1 MNTSLASLDW
11 IVLGGYFAVL
21 LAVAWWVTL
30 KRKNKTTED
39 YFLAGRNI
47 GWFVIGVSIFASNIG
62 SEHVV
67 GLAGTGA
74 ESGAPMAHYELH
86 AWIVLL
92 LGWFFLPFYMRS
104 GVFTMPEF
112 LQKRFDGRSR
122 WFLSI
127 FSIAGY
133 VLTKVSVTIYAGG
146 IVVSQLLDIPFL
158 TGAIVTVVVT
168 GLYTIL
174 GGMRA
179 VVYTEALQTV
189 LILLGSTIITIL
201 GLREVGGWNELR
213 ATVGSE
219 HFNMWR
225 PSSDPDFPW
234 TGLLF
239 GGTIVGIW
247 YWCTDQYIVQR
258 TLAAHNIKIGR
269 RGAIFGAFLKLA
281 PIFIFL
287 IPGIIAYGLK
297 LKGIIHY
304 EKSDQVF
311 PTLVQH
317 LLPTGLKGLVAAG
330 LLAALM
336 SSLASVFNSASTLF
350 TVDIFKRMYPDSP
363 EHKLVRTGK
372 IATGFIVVLG
382 MLWIPIMDRI
392 GGGVLYQYL
401 QNVQAYIA
409 PPITAVF
416 VLGILWKRMTA
427 QAAIATLFYGLIS
440 GTLRIVLELMKDN
453 LGGIGEWYATVNF
466 SHFAIFNFIV
476 CVLVAIVVSLFT
488 PKPSEAQIKGL
499 TLGTLTP
506 EQRKAN
512 RESYTM
518 VDILI
523 SLLLVAIVISV
534 LLYFRG

>member
-1 MNTSLASLDW
+1 MKSSLETLDW
-11 IVLGGYFAVL
+11 IVLAGYFAIL
-21 LAVAWWVTL
+21 LGVAWWVMR
-30 KRKNKTTED
+30 RKSKTTED

-47 GWFVIGVSIFASNIG
+47 GWFVIGASIFASNIG

-112 LQKRFDGRSR
+112 LEKRFDGRSR

-146 IVVSQLLDIPFL
+146 IVVSQLLGIEFL
-158 TGAIVTVVVT
+158 TGAIITVVVT
-168 GLYTIL
+168 GIYTIL

-179 VVYTEALQTV
+179 VVYTEAVQTV
-189 LILLGSTIITIL
+189 LILLGSTLITIL
-201 GLREVGGWNELR
+201 GLREVGGWSELR

-225 PSSDPDFPW
+225 PASDPDFPW
-234 TGLLF
+234 TGLLI

-269 RGAIFGAFLKLA
+269 RGAMFGAFLKLA

-297 LKGIIHY
+297 LKGIITY

-317 LLPTGLKGLVAAG
+317 LLPAGLKGLVAAG

-350 TVDIFKRMYPDSP
+350 TVDIFKRINPDTP
-363 EHKLVRTGK
+363 EKKLVQTGK
-372 IATGFIVVLG
+372 IATGIIVVLG
-382 MLWIPIMDRI
+382 MLWIPIMERI
-392 GGGVLYQYL
+392 GGGILYQYL

-416 VLGILWKRMTA
+416 VIGILWKRMNA
-427 QAAIATLFYGLIS
+427 QGAIATLFYGLIS
-440 GTLRIVLELMKDN
+440 GTLRIILELMKDD
-453 LGGIGEWYATVNF
+453 LGGFGKWYATVNF
-466 SHFAIFNFIV
+466 SHFAIFNFLM
-476 CVLVAIVVSLFT
+476 CALVAVVVSLST
-488 PKPSEAQIKGL
+488 PKQSEAQLQGL
-499 TLGTLTP
+499 TLGTLSP
-506 EQRKAN
+506 EQRRAN
-512 RESYTM
+512 RESFSK
-518 VDILI
+518 VDVII
-523 SLLLVAIVISV
+523 SVILVAIVISV
-534 LLYFRG
+534 LVYFRG